1 MASNDIKKD
10 EQEQPTA
17 CELSY
22 DRYKEAIGFENTKL
36 GVKGLVDSGI
46 TSIPR
51 IFHHQP
57 ETLFNSTSSDN
68 DLNQLI
74 PVIDMSSEGHNE
86 LVGRIR
92 DAASELGFFQ
102 VVNHG
107 VPHGLLRSLVD
118 AVRAVHETNAEEK
131 VGYYRRDI
139 VDVGTG
145 FGFYSNHDLFHSKAA
160 SWRDTITVRLGPT
173 PVNPQDIPAI
183 CRNEVME
190 WEKEVKRLGERL
202 IGLLSE
208 GLGLHTDRLKG
219 VSYLGR
225 VNLVGHYYPYCPE
238 PDKTVGL
245 SSHTDL
251 GMLTILL
258 QDQSGGLQ
266 VKHGDDWINLKS
278 EDGALVI
285 NIGDLFQVLSNDK
298 YKSGEHR
305 VYANPWQ
312 KPRVSIG
319 TFFGPGNNEDK
330 YGPLEELISPENPKL
345 YKELNFSELFNK
357 FLTRESNS
365 KSMANYFRL

>member
-1 MASNDIKKD
+1 MEHEDNGN
-10 EQEQPTA
+10 EQPTSS
-17 CELSY
+17 EY
-22 DRYKEAIGFENTKL
+22 DRHNEAKQFESTKL
-36 GVKGLVDSGI
+36 GVKGLIDSGI
-46 TSIPR
+46 TQIPR
-51 IFHHQP
+51 IFHHP
-57 ETLFNSTSSDN
+57 TETLFNSSSSEN
-68 DLNQLI
+68 DHNQLI
-74 PVIDMSSEGHNE
+74 PVIDMSSLRHDE

-92 DAASELGFFQ
+92 DAASKLGFFQ
-102 VVNHG
+102 MINHG
-107 VPHGLLRSLVD
+107 VSDSLLRRLVD
-118 AVRAVHETNAEEK
+118 AVRAVHEITAEEK
-131 VGYYRRDI
+131 MRYYRRDI

-160 SWRDTITVRLGPT
+160 SWRDTISVRLGPT
-173 PVNPQDIPAI
+173 PVVPDDIPAV

-225 VNLVGHYYPYCPE
+225 IAMVGHYYPYCPE
-238 PDKTVGL
+238 PNKTVGL

-258 QDQSGGLQ
+258 QDQVGGLQ
-266 VKHGDDWINLKS
+266 VKHDNTWINLKPV
-278 EDGALVI
+278 DGALVI

-319 TFFGPGNNEDK
+319 TFFGPGNSDDM
-330 YGPLEELISPENPKL
+330 YGPLEELITPENPVL
-345 YKELNFSELFNK
+345 YKELKFSDLFNK

-365 KSMANYFRL
+365 KSMANHFRL